1 MTASTTISAVT
12 ITALRKSTGVLS
24 FNKQKTGANY
34 DRAGNNR
41 ILRCESEYDALG
53 IVASDWLE
61 Y

>member
-1 MTASTTISAVT
+1 MIANTTVSDAIVIAR
-12 ITALRKSTGVLS
+12 RKSTGVFS
-24 FNKQKTGANY
+24 FNKQKTGANHE
-34 DRAGNNR
+34 RAGNNR